1 MEPTTLR
8 KPKAPTK
15 ASGPAL
21 GDKKDLQLPKVPTID
36 FDEVRNVIT
45 QMTIDINRKETEII
59 RLGGDLAAERRRTEI
74 LESVLDKFLKP
85 TWRAGEFEFVPDL
98 LEPPPKSPARTVS
111 PPPESVS
118 EA

>member
-8 KPKAPTK
+8 KTPAKAT
-15 ASGPAL
+15 GPAL
-21 GDKKDLQLPKVPTID
+21 GVKKDLQLPKVPTID

-45 QMTIDINRKETEII
+45 QMTIDINRKESEIV

-85 TWRAGEFEFVPDL
+85 SWRAGEFEFVPDL
-98 LEPPPKSPARTVS
+98 LEPSSPAPARTVS
-111 PPPESVS
+111 PPLESVS